1 MIHSSKSLATQVAKV
16 KRISVTGIC
25 LPDHFG
31 GFFQKLKI
39 LRLKLGL
46 FSWSDWISGR
56 AIPPVSWG
64 KEVKSTAAVNLA
76 TCMFLTASAKRC
88 CCSPAL
94 KESLQ
99 ALWEFPWQPRM
110 ASSQEPFLVVS
121 IWSAFGTKR
130 NIARRVGQVFSLKRC
145 STHLQLGSASP
156 SSPRLPTPMRILSEL
171 TSRL

>member
-46 FSWSDWISGR
+46 FSRSDWISGR

-88 CCSPAL
+88 CCPQLSKKAFRLCGNFLGNREWLHLKSP
-94 KESLQ
+94 S
-99 ALWEFPWQPRM
+99 W
-110 ASSQEPFLVVS
+110 
-121 IWSAFGTKR
+121 WSAFGQHLEQKGTLQEELDKY
-130 NIARRVGQVFSLKRC
+130 SLWSAVRHIC
-145 STHLQLGSASP
+145 SLALHLLPLPDSP
-156 SSPRLPTPMRILSEL
+156 PPWEF
-171 TSRL
+171 